1 MNTGPVRIAAAQY
14 PIEFL
19 GEWGAYAGK
28 IESWVAQAVRGG
40 AKLLLFPEYGAMELA
55 SLLPEGE
62 RSDLRLQLQGLQARL
77 DDVNGLHRLL
87 ARRHKVTIVGASLP
101 VRGADGLFRNRA
113 HVFGPDGAVGHQDKL
128 MMTRFEAEEWGISP
142 GGPLRTFDTP
152 VGRIGIAIC
161 YDIEFPLIGRALAE
175 AGADILLVPS
185 CTDSEAGYRRVR
197 IGAQARALENQ
208 CYVVQAPTVGDA
220 PWSLAVDV
228 NVGAAGVF
236 APPDRGLPSTGV
248 IGEGAFGKPEWF
260 YADLDLGRLHAVRKD
275 GQVLN
280 RRDWPA
286 QTARS
291 AVAVERQ
298 DLTGAA
304 TRKVAG

>member
-1 MNTGPVRIAAAQY
+1 MTGSTVRIAAAQY

-28 IESWVAQAVRGG
+28 IESWVTGAARGG

-55 SLLPEGE
+55 SLLPEDE
-62 RSDLRLQLQGLQARL
+62 RSDLKRQLHGLQARL

-87 ARRHKVTIVGASLP
+87 ARQHKVTIVGASLP
-101 VRGADGLFRNRA
+101 VRGPDGLFRNRA
-113 HVFGPDGAVGHQDKL
+113 HVFGPDGAVGYQDKL

-161 YDIEFPLIGRALAE
+161 YDIEFPLIGHALAE

-185 CTDSEAGYRRVR
+185 CTDTEAGYRRVR

-220 PWSLAVDV
+220 PWSPAVDV

-236 APPDRGLPSTGV
+236 APPDRGLPPTGV
-248 IGEGAFGKPEWF
+248 ISEGVFDKPEWLF
-260 YADLDLGRLHAVRKD
+260 ADLDLERLRAVRQA

-286 QTARS
+286 HAERS
-291 AVAVERQ
+291 AVTVERQ

-304 TRKVAG
+304 ARNAVP